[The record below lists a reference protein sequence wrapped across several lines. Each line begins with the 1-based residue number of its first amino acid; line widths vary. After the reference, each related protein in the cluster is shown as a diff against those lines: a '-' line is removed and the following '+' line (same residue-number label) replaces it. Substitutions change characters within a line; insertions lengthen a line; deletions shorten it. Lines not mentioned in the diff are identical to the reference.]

1 MNLTVN
7 NKLTIVLPIE
17 VKKRELFS
25 KIFLAYQI
33 LKKINCRIIIGSQ
46 RNMFNNILS
55 LKNAIW
61 LDKNTYFKKII
72 KNKFL
77 KENIKFLLDEE
88 GPSFFN
94 GIFYKLRINKNIIN
108 FFDEIFVWGKN
119 DYNLFIKKRKL
130 HIFGHPKYDIL
141 KNKKFFFFK
150 NESNKIKKK
159 YNNFILIVSNF
170 GQDSILDKKIENR
183 VLEINASNKKFSI
196 EKQKLE
202 KSEYINYISQ
212 INLTKIIAKELPDVK
227 IIYRPHPYQNIDL
240 VKKRFGKIT
249 KNLEINYNG
258 SITPWIESSKIYIHS
273 GCSTFFEAN
282 LLKKPIIFFYKKK
295 MNNFLTFK
303 NSGKNFDNE
312 ELLVKYLKYIFYK
325 KNISIKHYN
334 KFNKC
339 IFNLKKENYFY
350 INFLNLIK
358 KKYIHLKSEVSYVK
372 NQKTKIS
379 RNILSYIKNNII
391 LKTSLVKFLPEKYL
405 YPKEYQL
412 SKFDHL
418 KKKEIK
424 NYFLEL
430 NSKFY
435 KKIRFFEIN
444 KDVFEL
450 SLK

>member
-33 LKKINCRIIIGSQ
+33 LKKINCKIIIGSQ
-46 RNMFNNILS
+46 RNMFNNIIS
-55 LKNAIW
+55 LKNVIW

-77 KENIKFLLDEE
+77 KKNIKFLLDEE

-119 DYNLFIKKRKL
+119 DYNLFKKKKKL

-150 NESNKIKKK
+150 NESKKIKTKYKK
-159 YNNFILIVSNF
+159 FILIVSNF

-183 VLEINASNKKFSI
+183 VLEINATNKKYSI

-202 KSEYINYISQ
+202 KIEYINYISQ

-240 VKKRFGKIT
+240 VKKRFGKIS

-282 LLKKPIIFFYKKK
+282 LLKKPILFFYKKK

-303 NSGKNFDNE
+303 NSGKNFNDE
-312 ELLVKYLKYIFYK
+312 ELLIKYLKYIFYK

-339 IFNLKKENYFY
+339 IFNLKKENCFY
-350 INFLNLIK
+350 INFVDLIK
-358 KKYIHLKSEVSYVK
+358 KKYIHLKSEVCYVK
-372 NQKTKIS
+372 NQKKKIS
-379 RNILSYIKNNII
+379 SNILSYIKNNII

>member
-303 NSGKNFDNE
+303 NSGKNFDDE
-312 ELLVKYLKYIFYK
+312 ELLIKYLKYIFYK

>member
-1 MNLTVN
+1 MNLTFN

-46 RNMFNNILS
+46 RNMFNNIIS

-61 LDKNTYFKKII
+61 FDKNTYFKKII

-141 KNKKFFFFK
+141 KNKRFFLFK
-150 NESNKIKKK
+150 NESKKIKKK

-170 GQDSILDKKIENR
+170 GHDSILDKKIENR

-212 INLTKIIAKELPDVK
+212 INLTKIIAKELPDAK

-282 LLKKPIIFFYKKK
+282 LLKKPILFFYKKK

-312 ELLVKYLKYIFYK
+312 ELLVKYLKYTFYK

-435 KKIRFFEIN
+435 KKIKFFEIN